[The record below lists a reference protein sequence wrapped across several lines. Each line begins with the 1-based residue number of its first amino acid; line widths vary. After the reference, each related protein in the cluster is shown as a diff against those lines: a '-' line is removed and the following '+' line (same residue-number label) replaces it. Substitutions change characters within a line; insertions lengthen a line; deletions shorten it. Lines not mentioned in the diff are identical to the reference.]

1 MIRAWLLAPILA
13 FVGQALSAQTPED
26 YPLDALR
33 EGRQG
38 TTSLRLAVAKDG
50 SVKGC
55 LILESSGH
63 VDLDAASCERMIR
76 RARFKPAN
84 DQNGAPIDSTY
95 DMRFVWK
102 IPQ

>member
-1 MIRAWLLAPILA
+1 MRLVWFAAALASITIPTY
-13 FVGQALSAQTPED
+13 AQEMDD
-26 YPLDALR
+26 YPASALR

-38 TTSLRLAVAKDG
+38 TTSLRLAGAKDG
-50 SVKGC
+50 SVRGC
-55 LILESSGH
+55 LIVESSGS

-76 RARFKPAN
+76 RARFRPAN
-84 DQNGAPIDSTY
+84 DDKGNAIDSTY